1 MGKSPLCLGLYI
13 LVPNWQLLANCFE
26 SIVILIIESK
36 HESEIRK
43 VEMLWDVQL
52 HIHIVAKFEAE
63 KIVDSTKMVEL
74 ET

>member
-1 MGKSPLCLGLYI
+1 MGRNPLCIGLYI

-26 SIVILIIESK
+26 SIVILINESQ

-43 VEMLWDVQL
+43 VEMLWDLQ
-52 HIHIVAKFEAE
+52 IDSHIVAKFEAE
-63 KIVDSTKMVEL
+63 KIVDSTKMVEF

>member
-26 SIVILIIESK
+26 SIVILINESK

-43 VEMLWDVQL
+43 VEML
-52 HIHIVAKFEAE
+52 
-63 KIVDSTKMVEL
+63 
-74 ET
+74 